1 MAGRRIFVYDG
12 REFPDPGADVS
23 VEEYRQELA
32 GFYPEL
38 SNAKT
43 EEKKQGEDTIYEFKK
58 VVGTK
63 GQTGVRE
70 YRTPEPEPIVFKSE
84 DSMWQMLA
92 EEGVTGIPAKPFD
105 MRRWDLSQPGD
116 DRIYR
121 LTAFKHAHALAPAV
135 HYLAESTVLAIS
147 RESQKDM
154 DLIPEVPS
162 ITFLNKATGERL
174 TRKYVGME
182 FTTWAPGWVFL
193 ILGER
198 V

>member
-12 REFPDPGADVS
+12 REFPDPGEGVT

-43 EEKKQGEDTIYEFKK
+43 EEKKQGEDTVYEFKK

-63 GQTGVRE
+63 GQTEVRE

-84 DSMWQMLA
+84 DSLWQMLA

-105 MRRWDLSQPGD
+105 MRRWDMGQEGD
-116 DRIYR
+116 DRLYR
-121 LTAFKHAHALAPAV
+121 LTAFQVEPVVAPAV
-135 HYLAESTVLAIS
+135 HFLAESTLQAIS
-147 RESQKDM
+147 RDPKSS
-154 DLIPEVPS
+154 PEVPS

-174 TRKYVGME
+174 TRQYVGME
-182 FTTWAPGWVFL
+182 FPAWAPGWVFL
-193 ILGER
+193 LLGER